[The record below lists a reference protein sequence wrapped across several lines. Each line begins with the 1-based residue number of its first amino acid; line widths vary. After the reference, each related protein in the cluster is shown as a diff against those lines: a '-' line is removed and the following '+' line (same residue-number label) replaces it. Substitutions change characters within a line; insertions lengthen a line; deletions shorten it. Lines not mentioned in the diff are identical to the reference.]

1 MSKTLRSVRQVSQ
14 ASSAE
19 QKFPHRKYEITGIL
33 LLSVSLLSLASLY
46 FSSADGTSVLATGWV
61 GQWLEKGLTC
71 LAGGGRYFLAILTG
85 LWGITLIAER
95 RFPTASHRMYGIMSL
110 FWIALAVLHMQLP
123 VGTNYWEAGLA
134 GRGGGLLGGILAW
147 TFTSIFGSVGA
158 YIILLSMVMVSILSI
173 TNQPLLEIA
182 SRIWQGI
189 KNALICCKGSLEK
202 FIFEE
207 EVTEEISLAPSQAA
221 GGISQPEEQP
231 ISEQEE
237 EREKRPYRLPK
248 NERPLLFAAQEENSA
263 LFSNCPLSSNR
274 DGTSRHLRQET
285 SVYGTEAAK
294 GDLNLPPNYWEE
306 GGFALPPLNLL
317 QPTAKTKSSRLT
329 KDIAENSRILEE
341 TMENFGVKARVIH
354 VSRGPAVTRYEV
366 QPAPGTKVSKIV
378 NLADDI
384 ALNMAA
390 QQVRIE
396 APVPGKSVVGIE
408 VPNKEVA
415 IVHLREVLESKEF
428 QDSSSKLLAALGKDI
443 TGNPVVID
451 LSKMPHLLI
460 AGATG
465 MGKSVCLNALIASI
479 LFRSKP
485 TEVKFLI
492 IDPKMVELA
501 AFNGIPHLIAP
512 VVTHPK
518 KAAVAL
524 RWAVT
529 EMESRYEKFAS
540 WGAKDIIRYNQIQ
553 LKEGQPEECL
563 PYIVVIIDELADLM
577 MIAPTDVEDAICRLA
592 QMARAAGIHLVV
604 ATQRPSVD
612 VITGLIKANIPSRI
626 AFAVSSQ
633 TDSRT
638 ILDVNGAEKL
648 VGRGDMLYMPVGASK
663 PLRVQGAFIS
673 DREVEQL
680 VSFLRR
686 QGKPRYNE
694 NIANLEIQG
703 EEEPTEEED
712 KLLPDAIRLFI
723 ESGQASISLLQR
735 KFHIGYTRAA
745 RLIDQMEQRGF
756 IGPYEGSKPREVLIT
771 IEQFEKQFGKF

>member
-1 MSKTLRSVRQVSQ
+1 MSKTLRSVRQIPAADQ
-14 ASSAE
+14 RAM
-19 QKFPHRKYEITGIL
+19 HRKYEIIGIL
-33 LLSVSLLSLASLY
+33 LLSISLLSMASLY
-46 FSSADGTSVLATGWV
+46 FSSANGSNLFATGWV
-61 GQWLEKGLTC
+61 GQWLEKSLTC
-71 LAGGGRYFLAILTG
+71 LAGRGRYFLAVLVG
-85 LWGITLIAER
+85 LWGITFIAER

-110 FWIALAVLHMQLP
+110 FWIALTVLHLQLP
-123 VGTNYWEAGLA
+123 VGTNYWEAGLS
-134 GRGGGLLGGILAW
+134 GRGGGILGGILAW

-158 YIILLSMVMVSILSI
+158 YIILLSLVMVSILSI
-173 TNQPLLEIA
+173 TNQPLLEMA
-182 SRIWQGI
+182 GKIWQGL
-189 KNALICCKGSLEK
+189 KNAFACCKNSIEG

-207 EVTEEISLAPSQAA
+207 EP
-221 GGISQPEEQP
+221 PEGKGLSSSNQTAEDILPPGECSFAEQ
-231 ISEQEE
+231 QEE
-237 EREKRPYRLPK
+237 KDKKNQRLSCKNDRGAPY
-248 NERPLLFAAQEENSA
+248 
-263 LFSNCPLSSNR
+263 SSGNR
-274 DGTSRHLRQET
+274 DRGSEDPKPEPAMAF
-285 SVYGTEAAK
+285 GPEAIEIK
-294 GDLNLPPNYWEE
+294 EGKEE
-306 GGFALPPLNLL
+306 FVLPPLTLL
-317 QPTAKTKSSRLT
+317 QSTAKSKNSRLT

-341 TMENFGVKARVIH
+341 TLENFGVKARVIH

-390 QQVRIE
+390 HQVRIE
-396 APVPGKSVVGIE
+396 APIPGKSVVGIE

-415 IVHLREVLESKEF
+415 IVHLREVLESREF
-428 QDSSSKLLAALGKDI
+428 QDNPSKLLAALGKDI

-479 LFRSKP
+479 LFKSKP
-485 TEVKFLI
+485 SEVKFLI

-524 RWAVT
+524 RWVAN

-540 WGAKDIIRYNQIQ
+540 WGAKDITRYNQTQIR
-553 LKEGQPEECL
+553 EGQPEECI

-577 MIAPTDVEDAICRLA
+577 MIAPADVEDAICRLA

-663 PLRVQGAFIS
+663 PIRVQGAFIS

-680 VSFLRR
+680 VSFLKK
-686 QGKPRYNE
+686 QEQPLYNE
-694 NIANLEIQG
+694 NVASLEVQ
-703 EEEPTEEED
+703 EEDPPEEED
-712 KLLPDAIRLFI
+712 KLLPDAVRLFI

-756 IGPYEGSKPREVLIT
+756 VGPYEGSKPREVLVT
-771 IEQFEKQFGKF
+771 IEQYEKHFGKF